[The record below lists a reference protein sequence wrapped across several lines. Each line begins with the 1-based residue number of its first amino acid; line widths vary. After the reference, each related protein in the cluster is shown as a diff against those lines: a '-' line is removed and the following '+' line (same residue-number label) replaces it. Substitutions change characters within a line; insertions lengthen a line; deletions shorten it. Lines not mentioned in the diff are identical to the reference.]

1 MSLIGYRVAGVAGS
15 LVALLGL
22 CLPAAAL
29 TWVVSALW
37 ERGRDSLWG
46 HVIRR
51 ALAPV
56 VVGLIFAAGYVIAT
70 PHGLDWRALAIAL
83 LTATGMLTAR
93 VNLLWLLASGAALG
107 GFLP

>member
-1 MSLIGYRVAGVAGS
+1 VSLIGYRVAGVAGS
-15 LVALLGL
+15 LVALLGLL

-70 PHGLDWRALAIAL
+70 PPGPDWRALAIAL
-83 LTATGMLTAR
+83 LTATGMLTA
-93 VNLLWLLASGAALG
+93 
-107 GFLP
+107 